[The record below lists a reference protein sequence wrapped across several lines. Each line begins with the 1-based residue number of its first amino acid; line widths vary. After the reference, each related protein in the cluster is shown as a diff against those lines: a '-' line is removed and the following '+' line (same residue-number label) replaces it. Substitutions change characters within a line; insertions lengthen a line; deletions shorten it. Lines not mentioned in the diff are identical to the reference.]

1 MIVGAVTGGVIL
13 VMAVVI
19 VRQRVQWQ
27 SVVAATK
34 NPVFNNPNDDDVYET
49 DAGLLRGL
57 RE

>member
-19 VRQRVQWQ
+19 VPQRVQWQ